1 METKATV
8 VGTIKIIGD
17 TQTFDSGFS
26 KREVVITT
34 SGQYPKD
41 IKVEFTKEKCMILD
55 NYKEG
60 QAVEVE
66 CNINGSEYNNKYY
79 VALMA
84 WKINASST
92 EAAPKPYQA
101 PTQQEPIIH
110 PPTLTPEEEDD
121 LPF

>member
-8 VGTIKIIGD
+8 VGTIKLIGD

-26 KREVVITT
+26 KREVVITS

-55 NYKEG
+55 NYQVG

-66 CNINGSEYNNKYY
+66 CNINGSEYNGKYY
-79 VALMA
+79 VSLVA

-92 EAAPKPYQA
+92 DA
-101 PTQQEPIIH
+101 PTPTPQPIATPSALGMGVSDEP
-110 PPTLTPEEEDD
+110 DD